1 MKPYL
6 LIAGYQYYPD
16 RGTGDWIGC
25 YATEEE
31 AEKKWKLLQLTEYS
45 PYDWY
50 DIVDLRE
57 WMDDET

>member
-25 YATEEE
+25 YATEEA
-31 AEKKWKLLQLTEYS
+31 AEKRWNELIQS
-45 PYDWY
+45 YDYNWY
-50 DIVDLRE
+50 YIVDLRE